1 MYKRY
6 KWMKRYLR
14 FRLAIQQLRLK
25 PYLNMLLGIVLI
37 GFVVFWKNKEIFY
50 IHVPQF
56 LLPICRGTVHFMG
69 ISLFVFLLFFTVY
82 MIGVFTASRDE
93 MNLEIA
99 FNGNDL
105 RNGCPILI
113 QKKMDK
119 ETGVT
124 KREFYS
130 NIPMQRWV
138 KNKEEIADSMK
149 QKTFC
154 VGGTAAEWKKR
165 MLKKSI
171 VSNIMKICILS
182 KIMEELVWRNIFSV
196 TEPGLRLIRS

>member
-6 KWMKRYLR
+6 KWMRRYLR

-25 PYLNMLLGIVLI
+25 PYLNVLLGIVLI

-56 LLPICRGTVHFMG
+56 LLPICRGAVHFMG
-69 ISLFVFLLFFTVY
+69 IVLFMFLLFFTVY

-93 MNLEIA
+93 MNIEIA

-138 KNKEEIADSMK
+138 KNKEEIADSMDVHFVK
-149 QKTFC
+149 PDIEY
-154 VGGTAAEWKKR
+154 GGRRKDKGKRIVLYTAKGRVQLER
-165 MLKKSI
+165 G
-171 VSNIMKICILS
+171 ILYD
-182 KIMEELVWRNIFSV
+182 EE
-196 TEPGLRLIRS
+196 